1 MDGDVIYLSRHRSF
15 DVVEVLVKQESEG
28 CASRRWVTTRLVG
41 SESSVGLF
49 YVRSHVRRTKVGRV
63 QGDITVRRRR
73 KDWSSTLTTVNLHR
87 RRFLETRE
95 ILRSCRNIGGR
106 MITRYFSDA

>member
-41 SESSVGLF
+41 SKSSVGLF